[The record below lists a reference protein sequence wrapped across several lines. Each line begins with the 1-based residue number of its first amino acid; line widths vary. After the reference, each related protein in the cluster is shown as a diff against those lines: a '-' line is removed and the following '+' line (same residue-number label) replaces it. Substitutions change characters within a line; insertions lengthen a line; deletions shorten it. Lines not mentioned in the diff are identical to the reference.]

1 MTHEFD
7 SVIAARS
14 LSEFPQVTAL
24 RTVYSALADYD
35 ADAGI
40 RWDAKFGS
48 TIRDHSFESGG
59 RIGPPAYEVTMKII
73 AAVLDQ
79 IGAVG
84 PYVNTK
90 PLRLAELELAAPRQG
105 EMLVRID
112 AAGLCHSDLSVVNGD
127 RPRPMPM
134 ALGHEATAT
143 VMQVGNGSAFA
154 VGDRVV
160 LSFLPACGVCPTC
173 NAGEGYLCGP
183 AAKANGEGRLLRG
196 DQRLSEQGKPI
207 FHHLGAS
214 AFATH
219 AVVDERSAVKVA
231 NDIPPEVAALFGC
244 AILTGVGAILNSAKV
259 RPGESVVVYGL
270 GGVGLSALL
279 GAVAAGAEP
288 IIAID
293 PVPAKRELAL
303 SLGARAA
310 VAPADAAAAIA
321 ELTPGGADV
330 VIETAG
336 KAAVLAA
343 AYAVTR
349 RGGRTVTV
357 GLPNPKEMLSIP
369 AVSLVG
375 DAKTLMGSYMGSSI
389 PSRDIPRMI
398 ALWRAKR
405 LPVEQL
411 ITSVSPLSD
420 INRLLDELASGAAIR
435 QIILPQPK

>member
-1 MTHEFD
+1 
-7 SVIAARS
+7 
-14 LSEFPQVTAL
+14 
-24 RTVYSALADYD
+24 
-35 ADAGI
+35 
-40 RWDAKFGS
+40 
-48 TIRDHSFESGG
+48 
-59 RIGPPAYEVTMKII
+59 MKII

-79 IGAVG
+79 MGAAG
-84 PYVNTK
+84 PYIAAR
-90 PLRLAELELAAPRQG
+90 PLRLAELDLAPPRQG
-105 EMLVRID
+105 ELLVRID

-143 VMQVGNGSAFA
+143 VVEAGNGSAFSP
-154 VGDRVV
+154 GDRVV
-160 LSFLPACGVCPTC
+160 LSFLPACGSCATC
-173 NAGEGYLCGP
+173 SSGEGYLCAP

-196 DQRLSEQGKPI
+196 EQRLTEKGSPI

-219 AVVDERSAVKVA
+219 AVVDERSAVRIPG
-231 NDIPPEVAALFGC
+231 DIPPAVAALFGC
-244 AILTGVGAILNSAKV
+244 AILTGVGAVMNSAKV
-259 RPGESVVVYGL
+259 RPGESVAVYGL

-293 PVPAKRELAL
+293 PLPAKRELAL
-303 SLGARAA
+303 AMGARMA

-321 ELTPGGADV
+321 EASPGGADV

-336 KAAVLAA
+336 KASVLAA
-343 AYAVTR
+343 AYAATR

-369 AVSLVG
+369 AVSLVA

-411 ITSVSPLSD
+411 ITSVSPLAD

-435 QIILPQPK
+435 QIILPRP